1 MLVENTS
8 GRTDCESAL
17 SLIDALRVLV
27 NVTFRL
33 LYFRGR
39 ESVQRPL
46 ECAEAVRVCRGRE
59 SV

>member
-1 MLVENTS
+1 VLVENTS

-39 ESVQRPL
+39 ESVQRP
-46 ECAEAVRVCRGRE
+46 
-59 SV
+59 